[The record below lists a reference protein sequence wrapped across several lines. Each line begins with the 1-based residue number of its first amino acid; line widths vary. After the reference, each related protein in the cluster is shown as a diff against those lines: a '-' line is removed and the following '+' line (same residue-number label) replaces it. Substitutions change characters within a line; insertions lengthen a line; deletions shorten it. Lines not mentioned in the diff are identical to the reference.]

1 MKRFYPVRQQE
12 ELVGATELRLTEQ
25 MDLLYSNTKD
35 PIQSRRT

>member
-1 MKRFYPVRQQE
+1 MKRFYAVRQQE

-35 PIQSRRT
+35 LIQSRRT